1 MCPSLLRFVANGIV
15 VYILPSRV
23 VVIGGAAPCFIAP
36 HLRRLSTIGELSRFG
51 RLLSVM
57 AAVVGAV
64 ILCGNELRL
73 VNVGAGKQF

>member
-1 MCPSLLRFVANGIV
+1 MELSSTYCQAGWWLFW
-15 VYILPSRV
+15 
-23 VVIGGAAPCFIAP
+23 GAAPCFVAP
-36 HLRRLSTIGELSRFG
+36 HLRRLSTSGELSRFG